1 MSTITHPAIDR
12 ENWQEFNASRVR
24 DWAEAHPDVLLNV
37 GHSDDVRNRPRTP
50 DEDREWLRDLVGHHN
65 CFEEFSRHYNQS
77 LALAEAA
84 APDPEVLPISP
95 DPDLVARIRELE
107 AEVQT
112 LRHRTFSRYD
122 ESMRPMFAH
131 AARVA
136 QFAGF
141 CSEYDRIA
149 EAVGGPSRDDLSGEA
164 NVSFEF
170 TVPVTL
176 TRVVHVTVTGSGDDE
191 SDAWDNVDSDAI
203 SEALEDYEYDD
214 YDWSS
219 YSGAEALDPEEY

>member
-12 ENWQEFNASRVR
+12 ENWRDFNASRVR
-24 DWAEAHPDVLLNV
+24 DWSLEHPEWQARV
-37 GHSDDVRNRPRTP
+37 GHVDDIALDRTSDG
-50 DEDREWLRDLVGHHN
+50 DREWLERLVGHYN
-65 CFEEFSRHYNQS
+65 CFDEFAREYNQS

-107 AEVQT
+107 SEVAT

-164 NVSFEF
+164 ELVYEF

-176 TRVVHVTVTGSGDDE
+176 TRTVHVTVSATGTDE
-191 SDAWDNVDSDAI
+191 SDAWDRIEGEDIDS
-203 SEALEDYEYDD
+203 ALYDYEYDD
-214 YDWSS
+214 NDWSS
-219 YSGAEALDPEEY
+219 YVDAQVQDPEE